1 MLYYYALMTPHPGEA
16 DRLLKS
22 LGQQRVSELGREAAA
37 VTLARLT
44 GAIIALKG
52 AGTLVS
58 APAAKDTEST
68 DADAPDV
75 ETWINT
81 TGNPGMSTG
90 GSGDV
95 LTGVIAALTAYS
107 RAGRKNMVELTTA
120 DAVRAAV
127 YIHGLAG
134 DIAAREIG
142 EIGMTA
148 MDIAD
153 ALPAA
158 FQRIAGR

>member
-1 MLYYYALMTPHPGEA
+1 M
-16 DRLLKS
+16 
-22 LGQQRVSELGREAAA
+22 
-37 VTLARLT
+37 
-44 GAIIALKG
+44 
-52 AGTLVS
+52 
-58 APAAKDTEST
+58 
-68 DADAPDV
+68 
-75 ETWINT
+75 
-81 TGNPGMSTG
+81 
-90 GSGDV
+90 

-153 ALPAA
+153 ALPVA